1 MEDVPGLEKLIRDSV
16 HVLQARD
23 YSWEQRDA
31 ALGSVFGVDT
41 QLIRDG
47 TYFVVESGSEI
58 VACGGWSR
66 RRTLFGGDHRTGR
79 EDTLLDPATEA
90 ARIRA
95 FFVRPGW
102 ERRGIGSLIMRT
114 CEAAA
119 RAERFHRLELG
130 STLTGVAL
138 YQAHGF
144 VADEEIEVPLSAGLP
159 LRVVRMSKTLE
170 PVTAATG
177 ISE

>member
-66 RRTLFGGDHRTGR
+66 RCMSRTD
-79 EDTLLDPATEA
+79 A
-90 ARIRA
+90 
-95 FFVRPGW
+95 
-102 ERRGIGSLIMRT
+102 
-114 CEAAA
+114 
-119 RAERFHRLELG
+119 
-130 STLTGVAL
+130 
-138 YQAHGF
+138 
-144 VADEEIEVPLSAGLP
+144 
-159 LRVVRMSKTLE
+159 
-170 PVTAATG
+170 
-177 ISE
+177 